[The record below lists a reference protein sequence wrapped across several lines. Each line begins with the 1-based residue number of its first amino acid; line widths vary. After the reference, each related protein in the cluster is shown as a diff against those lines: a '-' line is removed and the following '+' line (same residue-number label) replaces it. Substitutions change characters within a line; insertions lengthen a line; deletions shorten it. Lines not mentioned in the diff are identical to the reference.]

1 MLTMFLRSCYN
12 YFVNVS
18 SLLTTITSLYIPVL
32 GLNWVD
38 IFVLVILFFYC
49 LEGFALGVLAA
60 TVDFLSFA
68 LSFLAGITFYGY
80 IASLLV
86 RFLPISHGFAN
97 AIGFFVVAVL
107 VEFITSIIFKIL
119 IANISLFKLFIPSA
133 GPPKIFSKVLGIIP
147 GLCSGFLLSAFIL
160 SLIIALPFSLFLKQ
174 SILNAKIGT
183 VLVAN
188 TQVFSKDWNKIF
200 GGAVNDTLSFLT
212 IEPQSN
218 ESVKLNFKTNKI
230 SIDKNAEKQMFKL
243 VNNERTSRGI
253 AALSFS
259 DALVSI
265 GTAHC
270 EDMLENGYFSHY
282 SQNGLSPFDRMA
294 ESNITFNFAG
304 ENLAL
309 APSVDLAMKGLIQS
323 PEHKENILS
332 TDFHK
337 IGIGVVNGGVF
348 GEMFCQ
354 EFTD

>member
-1 MLTMFLRSCYN
+1 MSLRSCYN

-18 SLLTTITSLYIPVL
+18 SFLTTITSLYIPVL
-32 GLNWVD
+32 GLNWID
-38 IFVLVILFFYC
+38 IFVLVILFFYAV
-49 LEGFALGVLAA
+49 EGFALGVLIAA
-60 TVDFLSFA
+60 VDFLSFA
-68 LSFLAGITFYGY
+68 LSFLAGITFYGH

-107 VEFITSIIFKIL
+107 VEFVTSLIFKIL

-133 GPPKIFSKVLGIIP
+133 GPLKIVSKVLGIIP

-188 TQVFSKDWNKIF
+188 TQGFSKDWNKIF

-218 ESVKLNFKTNKI
+218 ESVKLNFKV
-230 SIDKNAEKQMFKL
+230 KNAAVDIQAEQQMFKL

-253 AALSFS
+253 VALSFS
-259 DALVSI
+259 DALASV

-270 EDMLENGYFSHY
+270 EDMFARGYFSH
-282 SQNGLSPFDRMA
+282 NTPEGLTPFDRMA
-294 ESNITFNFAG
+294 QDNIAFNFAG

-309 APSVDLAMKGLIQS
+309 APSVDLAMKGLMQS
-323 PEHKENILS
+323 PGHKENILS

-354 EFTD
+354 EFKD

>member
-1 MLTMFLRSCYN
+1 M
-12 YFVNVS
+12 NVS
-18 SLLTTITSLYIPVL
+18 SFLATITSLSVPGL
-32 GLNWVD
+32 GLNWID

-49 LEGFALGVLAA
+49 VEGFALGVLVAA
-60 TVDFLSFA
+60 IDFLSFA
-68 LSFLAGITFYGY
+68 LSFLVGITFYGR
-80 IASLLV
+80 IATLLIK
-86 RFLPISHGFAN
+86 FLPISHGFAN

-107 VEFITSIIFKIL
+107 VEIIVNLILKIL
-119 IANISLFKLFIPSA
+119 IANVSLFRFLIPSV
-133 GPPKIFSKVLGIIP
+133 GPVKIVSKLLGIIP
-147 GLCSGFLLSAFIL
+147 GFCSGLLLSAFIL

-174 SILNAKIGT
+174 SILNAKIGS

-188 TQVFSKDWNKIF
+188 TQGFNKDWNDIF

-218 ESVKLNFKTNKI
+218 EIINLNFKTTAI
-230 SIDKNAEKQMFKL
+230 SIDKSAEQQML
-243 VNNERTSRGI
+243 QMVNSERTARKI

-259 DALVSI
+259 QSLTDV

-270 EDMLENGYFSHY
+270 EDMFKNGYFSHN

-294 ESNITFNFAG
+294 QANIAFNFAG

-309 APSVDLAMKGLIQS
+309 APSVDLAMKGLMQS
-323 PEHKENILS
+323 PGHKANILS

-337 IGIGVVNGGVF
+337 VGIGVVNGGIY